1 MAAVTICSDF
11 GTQGKKVYNCSIVSH
26 LFAMKWW
33 DQVTWSQFF
42 KCWVLS
48 QLFHSLFHFHHEVLQ
63 FLSSLLSAIKVVS
76 SVCPRLL
83 IFLPAVL
90 IAACASCSPAFLM
103 MYSAYELNKQGDP
116 CLGWVK
122 SSANNRITQELAGAW
137 KVTHRAQPVE
147 NILRGEIFSGFS
159 PSGWAPIPP
168 ASHHRSATQLRNRS
182 GALFHQPGSRH
193 QHREGRENHRAMG
206 KFPSISRASSTI

>member
-1 MAAVTICSDF
+1 MSSA
-11 GTQGKKVYNCSIVSH
+11 
-26 LFAMKWW
+26 
-33 DQVTWSQFF
+33 
-42 KCWVLS
+42 
-48 QLFHSLFHFHHEVLQ
+48 
-63 FLSSLLSAIKVVS
+63 FLSLLV
-76 SVCPRLL
+76 
-83 IFLPAVL
+83 FLPTIL
-90 IAACASCSPAFLM
+90 IPACASCSPAFLM

-206 KFPSISRASSTI
+206 KFPSISRTGSGHSKAIKAQIKGIRAQTSGPTSPTKLQTPGGRLTRFL